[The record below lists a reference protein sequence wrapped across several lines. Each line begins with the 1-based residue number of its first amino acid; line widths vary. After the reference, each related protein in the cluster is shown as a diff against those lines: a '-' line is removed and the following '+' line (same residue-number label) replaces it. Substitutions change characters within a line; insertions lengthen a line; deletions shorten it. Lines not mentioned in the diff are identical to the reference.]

1 MFYVR
6 IRRLDIE
13 SYKINDKKTNLKMY
27 MFQKQ
32 MTDKENNYEL

>member
-1 MFYVR
+1 MLYVR
-6 IRRLDIE
+6 IRRLDIG

-32 MTDKENNYEL
+32 MTDKDNSYEL